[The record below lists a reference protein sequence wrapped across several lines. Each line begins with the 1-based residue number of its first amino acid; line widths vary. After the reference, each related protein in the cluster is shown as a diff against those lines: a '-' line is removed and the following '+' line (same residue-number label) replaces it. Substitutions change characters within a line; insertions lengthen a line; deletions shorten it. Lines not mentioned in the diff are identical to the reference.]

1 MNEMTG
7 PSKEITLPTILSS
20 YNYDEVGNADEFGF
34 LFCMQPDQSINL
46 RPEAS
51 VEGRH
56 IKIRVTGMLA
66 ANAMIDKLKMFSQEN
81 QNSLAGSVESNVPCI

>member
-34 LFCMQPDQSINL
+34 LFCMQPD
-46 RPEAS
+46 
-51 VEGRH
+51 
-56 IKIRVTGMLA
+56 
-66 ANAMIDKLKMFSQEN
+66 
-81 QNSLAGSVESNVPCI
+81 